1 MNFKFK
7 YYWILLIIPAA
18 FISWFFNQRAQDKPI
33 RYLPYYGPKYA
44 NKLTDTSYH
53 TVTSFKFINQD
64 NEEVN
69 ETTFKN
75 TIYVTEYFFTTCKTI
90 CPIMNTNLIKV
101 YQTFKHKPDFKLL
114 SHTVDPETDS
124 AKVLKEYAINHGVT
138 DKKWLFVTGSKKEL
152 YAMARK
158 SYLLNAEQGSG
169 DEDDFIHT
177 QNFALIDR
185 EKHIRGFYDGTDNN
199 EIERLITDINL
210 LYKEYEF
217 KSTTRN

>member
-18 FISWFFNQRAQDKPI
+18 FIIWFFNQSAQDKPI

-44 NKLTDTSYH
+44 DKLNDTSYH
-53 TVTSFKFINQD
+53 TITNFKFIDQY

-75 TIYVTEYFFTTCKTI
+75 VIYVTEYFFTTCKTI

-101 YQTFKHKPDFKLL
+101 YQRFKNKPDFKLL

-124 AKVLKEYAINHGVT
+124 VNVLKEYAINHGVT
-138 DKKWLFVTGSKKEL
+138 DKRWLFVTGSKKEL

-158 SYLLNAEQGSG
+158 SYLLNAEQGNG

-177 QNFALIDR
+177 QNFALVDR
-185 EKHIRGFYDGTDNN
+185 EKHIRGFYEGTDSL

-210 LYKEYEF
+210 LYKESHHVRIF
-217 KSTTRN
+217 K